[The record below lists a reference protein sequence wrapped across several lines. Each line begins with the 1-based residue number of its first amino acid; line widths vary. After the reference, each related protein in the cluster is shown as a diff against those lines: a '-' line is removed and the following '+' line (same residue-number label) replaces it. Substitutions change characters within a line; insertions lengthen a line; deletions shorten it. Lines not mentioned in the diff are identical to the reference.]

1 MKYQEIAKDMASKI
15 NNGFYTDRL
24 PSEADLMEKY
34 ATSRNTIKNA
44 LDALYNQGVIKRVQG
59 SGCFVNRPL
68 HGRKNVINMANKVG
82 FKELATN
89 FSLKSKVLKLEVIPA
104 GEEISGYLGCSED
117 DLVYRVKRLRF
128 NEDEV
133 FSLEDAYY
141 LKSIVPYLFK
151 EACEQSIFKFIEE
164 VYEIDIRSGDEYISV
179 HELTQAEAQ
188 ASESN
193 VGQAVMSI
201 EEINYLKNNIAF
213 NYSRTYYFRKNFT
226 AYFHIGNYLR

>member
-1 MKYQEIAKDMASKI
+1 
-15 NNGFYTDRL
+15 
-24 PSEADLMEKY
+24 
-34 ATSRNTIKNA
+34 
-44 LDALYNQGVIKRVQG
+44 
-59 SGCFVNRPL
+59 
-68 HGRKNVINMANKVG
+68 MANKVG
-82 FKELATN
+82 FKALGAD

-104 GEEISGYLGCSED
+104 GKEISGYLGCSEED
-117 DLVYRVKRLRF
+117 SVYRVQRLRF

-164 VYEIDIRSGDEYISV
+164 VYEYISV

-201 EEINYLKNNIAF
+201 EEINYLKNDIAF
-213 NYSRTYYFRKNFT
+213 NYSRTYYFRKDFT

>member
-44 LDALYNQGVIKRVQG
+44 LDALYNQGVIKR
-59 SGCFVNRPL
+59 PL

-104 GEEISGYLGCSED
+104 GEEISGYFGCSED

-133 FSLEDAYY
+133 F
-141 LKSIVPYLFK
+141 
-151 EACEQSIFKFIEE
+151 EE

>member
-15 NNGFYTDRL
+15 NNGFYKDRL

-34 ATSRNTIKNA
+34 ATSRNTIRNA
-44 LDALYNQGVIKRVQG
+44 LDALYNQGVIKRIQG
-59 SGCFVNRPL
+59 SGCFVSRPL

-82 FKELATN
+82 FKALGAD
-89 FSLKSKVLKLEVIPA
+89 FSLKSRVLKLEVVPA
-104 GEEISGYLGCSED
+104 GE

-128 NEDEV
+128 NKDEV

-141 LKSIVPYLFK
+141 LKSAVPYLSK
-151 EACEQSIFKFIEE
+151 EVCEQSIFKFIEE
-164 VYEIDIRSGDEYISV
+164 VYGIDIRSGDEYISV

-193 VGQAVMSI
+193 AGQAVMSI
-201 EEINYLKNNIAF
+201 EEVNYLKNDIAF
-213 NYSRTYYFRKNFT
+213 NYSCTYYFRKGFT

>member
-1 MKYQEIAKDMASKI
+1 MLRQSSAARSKKCDQY
-15 NNGFYTDRL
+15 G
-24 PSEADLMEKY
+24 
-34 ATSRNTIKNA
+34 
-44 LDALYNQGVIKRVQG
+44 
-59 SGCFVNRPL
+59 
-68 HGRKNVINMANKVG
+68 ANKVG
-82 FKELATN
+82 FKALGAD
-89 FSLKSKVLKLEVIPA
+89 FSLKSRVLKLEVIPA
-104 GEEISGYLGCSED
+104 GKEISGYLGCSEE

-141 LKSIVPYLFK
+141 LKSIVPYLSK

-164 VYEIDIRSGDEYISV
+164 VYKIDIRSGDEYISV

-201 EEINYLKNNIAF
+201 EEVNYLKNDIAF
-213 NYSRTYYFRKNFT
+213 NYSRTYYFRKCFT

>member
-44 LDALYNQGVIKRVQG
+44 LDALYNQGVIKRIQG

-104 GEEISGYLGCSED
+104 GEEISGYFGCSED

-141 LKSIVPYLFK
+141 LKSIVPYLSKKPVNNQFSNLLK
-151 EACEQSIFKFIEE
+151 KFT
-164 VYEIDIRSGDEYISV
+164 R
-179 HELTQAEAQ
+179 LT
-188 ASESN
+188 
-193 VGQAVMSI
+193 
-201 EEINYLKNNIAF
+201 
-213 NYSRTYYFRKNFT
+213 
-226 AYFHIGNYLR
+226 

>member
-34 ATSRNTIKNA
+34 ATSRNTIRNA

-82 FKELATN
+82 FKALGAD
-89 FSLKSKVLKLEVIPA
+89 FSLKSRVLKLEVIPA
-104 GEEISGYLGCSED
+104 GKEISGYLGCSEE

-141 LKSIVPYLFK
+141 LKSIVPYLSK

-164 VYEIDIRSGDEYISV
+164 VYKIDIRSGDEYISV
-179 HELTQAEAQ
+179 HELTHAEAQ

-201 EEINYLKNNIAF
+201 EEVNYLKNDIAF
-213 NYSRTYYFRKNFT
+213 NYSRTYYFRKCFT

>member
-15 NNGFYTDRL
+15 NNGFYKDRL

-34 ATSRNTIKNA
+34 ATSRNTIRNA
-44 LDALYNQGVIKRVQG
+44 LDALYNQGVIKRIQG
-59 SGCFVNRPL
+59 SGCFVSRPL

-82 FKELATN
+82 FKALGAD
-89 FSLKSKVLKLEVIPA
+89 FSLKSRVLKLEVVPA
-104 GEEISGYLGCSED
+104 GEEISGYLGCAEE

-128 NEDEV
+128 NKDEV

-141 LKSIVPYLFK
+141 LKSAVPYLSK
-151 EACEQSIFKFIEE
+151 EVCEQSIFKFIEE
-164 VYEIDIRSGDEYISV
+164 VYGIDIRSGDEYISV

-193 VGQAVMSI
+193 AGQAVMSI
-201 EEINYLKNNIAF
+201 EEVNYLKNDIAF
-213 NYSRTYYFRKNFT
+213 NYSCTYYFRKGFT